1 MAENIENFIKR
12 IKKQNYKVM
21 SLKDDIFFYL

>member
-12 IKKQNYKVM
+12 IKKQNHKVM